1 MLIPRNISTHLREM
15 TQYFPIISLTGPR
28 QAGKTTLLRFL
39 FPNYE
44 YVSLENPDT
53 RLFAE
58 NDPNS
63 FLNKYTDKVII
74 DEAQRV
80 PHLFSYLQSKVD
92 LSGKKGQF
100 ILSGSQHFLLKE
112 NISQSLA
119 GRVGILRLLPFSYP
133 ELKDGMIPPVRLE
146 ETIYRGFYPALF
158 DSDIPPHLFYPNYIE
173 TYLERDVGGLISP
186 KNLGLFQRFLRLCAG
201 QVGQLVNYNS
211 LANKVGVSLP
221 TIKSWLS
228 ILEQS
233 FIIFRLPP
241 FYKNFNKRITKTPK
255 LYFYDTGLVCHLLQM
270 QSPSDVDTY
279 YQKGSLFENLV
290 ISDIFKQTWHHN
302 QRNNYYFW
310 QDSNRNEIDLLWEKQ
325 LSINLLEIKAS
336 HTIMPRHFRN
346 LQKMSKTLGEE
357 KHQLN
362 LVYGGDDA
370 FVERNGTQVY
380 SWRNLA
386 KVLWNK

>member
-1 MLIPRNISTHLREM
+1 MLIPKNISTRLQEM
-15 TQYFPIISLTGPR
+15 IQYFPIISLTGPR

-39 FPNYE
+39 FPDYE

-53 RLFAE
+53 RIFAE
-58 NDPNS
+58 RDPNS
-63 FLNKYTDKVII
+63 FLEKYADKVII

-80 PHLFSYLQSKVD
+80 PKLFSYLQTQVD
-92 LSGKKGQF
+92 LSDKKGQY
-100 ILSGSQHFLLKE
+100 ILSGSQHFLLKK

-119 GRVGILRLLPFSYP
+119 GRVGILRLFPFSYP
-133 ELKDGMIPPVRLE
+133 ELVNGKIPPVSLE
-146 ETIYRGFYPALF
+146 ETIYRGFYPAIF
-158 DSDIPPHLFYPNYIE
+158 DSGIPPRLFYPNYIE

-186 KNLGLFQRFLRLCAG
+186 TNLGLFQRFLRLCAG
-201 QVGQLVNYNS
+201 QVGQLINYNS

-233 FIIFRLPP
+233 FIIFQLPS
-241 FYKNFNKRITKTPK
+241 FYKNFNKRIIKTPK

-279 YQKGSLFENLV
+279 YQKGNLFENLV

-302 QRNNYYFW
+302 QRCTYYFW

-325 LSINLLEIKAS
+325 FVLNLLEIKAS
-336 HTIMPRHFRN
+336 RTIMPRHFRN
-346 LQKMSKTLGEE
+346 LQKMSTNLGEE
-357 KHQLN
+357 KHRLY
-362 LVYGGDDA
+362 LVYGGDDPS
-370 FVERNGTQVY
+370 VKRQKIGIY
-380 SWRNLA
+380 GWRNL
-386 KVLWNK
+386 KEVLWGK